1 VETKSRFSVTLSAPY
16 SSVKVGYQVPVRVAV
31 RNISKAGIVLRTW
44 QEATVYGAGTAHE
57 FASGIEVR
65 DSLGNPAPKT
75 KEGRDLDGETAFPAG
90 IFTLVSLEPGETYE
104 ETKIVG
110 KLFDLNRPGKYDFQV
125 ALSDP
130 KTNLVVRS
138 NPVTVD
144 VLDPDGSPEP
154 GNQPPFLL
162 DIRSLAD
169 SVRKGFKF
177 EAAVYLAITNRSDH
191 PIDFDMGYGI
201 NDVDVYDRDGKLAPL
216 TETGRRYR
224 GPLPRGDPPTQ
235 HPQTVQ
241 HLQPGE
247 TTSGGM
253 INLDSLYDLSRP
265 GRYTVQVRAF
275 DGESKTIVESNRI
288 TVTVD

>member
-1 VETKSRFSVTLSAPY
+1 MILS
-16 SSVKVGYQVPVRVAV
+16 SSYTEIKAGYQVPVKVAV
-31 RNISKAGIVLRTW
+31 TNLSKKRIALRTW
-44 QEATVYGAGTAHE
+44 QEDNHIGAGIGYE
-57 FASGIEVR
+57 FSSGIEVR
-65 DSLGNPAPKT
+65 DPLGNPAPKT
-75 KEGRDLDGETAFPAG
+75 KEGQDLDRGTAFPAG
-90 IFTLVSLEPGETYE
+90 SFRVVWLEPGETHD
-104 ETKIVG
+104 ETKMVG
-110 KLFDLNRPGKYDFQV
+110 KLYDLSRPGKYEFQV

-138 NPVTVD
+138 NPVTVN
-144 VLDPDGSPEP
+144 VLGPDGSPQP
-154 GNQPPFLL
+154 GKQPPFLL
-162 DIRSLAD
+162 DIRPLAD

-177 EAAVYLAITNRSDH
+177 EAAVYLAITNMSDH
-191 PIDFDMGYGI
+191 PIDFDIGYGI
-201 NDVDVYDRDGKLAPL
+201 NDVDVYDHDGNLAPL

-224 GPLPRGDPPTQ
+224 GPLPRGDPPIQ

-247 TTSGGM
+247 TKSGGM

-265 GRYTVQVRAF
+265 GRYTVQVKAF